1 MIDKN
6 LDYALIGHNYI
17 TYLLAISLLKRNK
30 SVLLLDDDRFNYG
43 DFFTNSLTRVE
54 LDFLIAIGNGS
65 QLDLLTGLEKYCSME
80 SRFFYFGKTQ
90 VKLGG
95 LPSEN
100 LLELLRKFP
109 HLFKSEIINSINP
122 DFLKEFDREYF
133 EYCQN
138 VGNKIFSNDKHIKF
152 FQIFNDLLG
161 PNLKLF
167 LNSFIDSVIDRSIEK
182 QKTIDYINDDLSL
195 FIYLTRGFY
204 HSHFSTGG
212 SKIELFHVLLCL
224 LSPYYRMDHIL
235 LTNDLLKSFKDAGG
249 DFKKLNLADIKFNR
263 GSVKGILLESFEGHI
278 SPKKLIFVGG
288 HPIGLPIKFERPKNI
303 FNCLSATILVESIP
317 THLIGKKI
325 VFSSSLKM
333 GTNQPMFEADF
344 FVDKIELN
352 IVIAKRNGIKVS
364 FIKEQ
369 MSKDL
374 LNDFEYLFADLKLK
388 ILDIEMNFTHDIFI
402 EESFKKYRLKDDFK
416 VKNKLHDMIFN
427 VGPLIFNRPKNVHY
441 LGPYNDGFLGTLSSL
456 VEIRKWQ
463 DRL

>member
-1 MIDKN
+1 MINKN

-43 DFFTNSLTRVE
+43 DFFTNSLTRIE
-54 LDFLIAIGNGS
+54 LDFLVAIGNGN
-65 QLDLLTGLEKYCSME
+65 QMDLLANLEQYCKIE
-80 SRFFYFGKTQ
+80 NRFFYFGKTQ

-109 HLFKSEIINSINP
+109 HLFKADFIQLINP
-122 DFLKEFDREYF
+122 EFLENFNKEYF

-138 VGNKIFSNDKHIKF
+138 VGNKIFVNDKHIKF
-152 FQIFNDLLG
+152 YQIFNDLLG
-161 PNLKLF
+161 PNLKSF
-167 LNSFIDSVIDRSIEK
+167 LNSFIDSVLERSILK

-224 LSPYYRMDHIL
+224 LSPYYKMDNIH

-288 HPIGLPIKFERPKNI
+288 HPMGLPIKFERPKNI
-303 FNCLSATILVESIP
+303 FNCLSACILVESIP
-317 THLIGKKI
+317 AHLIGKKI

-333 GTNQPMFEADF
+333 GTNQPIFEADF
-344 FVDKIELN
+344 FENKIELN
-352 IVIAKRNGIKVS
+352 IVVAKRNGIKVS

-388 ILDIEMNFTHDIFI
+388 IIDIEMNFTHDIFI
-402 EESFKKYRLKDDFK
+402 EEQFRPHRLKDDFK
-416 VKNKLHDMIFN
+416 MKNKLADLIFN
-427 VGPLIFNRPKNVHY
+427 VGPVIFNRPKNVHY

>member
-6 LDYALIGHNYI
+6 LDYALIGHNYL

-54 LDFLIAIGNGS
+54 LDFLMAIGGGGQIN
-65 QLDLLTGLEKYCSME
+65 LLVELEKYCTTE
-80 SRFFYFGKTQ
+80 HRFFYFGKTQ

-109 HLFKSEIINSINP
+109 HLFKSDILGLINP
-122 DFLKEFDREYF
+122 NFLADFDKEYF
-133 EYCQN
+133 EYCKN
-138 VGNKIFSNDKHIKF
+138 VGNKMFANDKHIKF
-152 FQIFNDLLG
+152 YQIFNELLG
-161 PNLKLF
+161 PNLKIF
-167 LNSFIDSVIDRSIEK
+167 LNSFIDSVIERSIEK
-182 QKTIDYINDDLSL
+182 KKSVDYINDDLSL

-212 SKIELFHVLLCL
+212 SKMELFHVLLCL
-224 LSPYYRMDHIL
+224 LSPYYRMNNVH
-235 LTNDLLKSFKDAGG
+235 LTNDLLKDFKEAGG

-288 HPIGLPIKFERPKNI
+288 HPVGLPIKFEKPKNI
-303 FNCLSATILVESIP
+303 FNCISATILVDSIP

-344 FVDKIELN
+344 FDNKIELN
-352 IVIAKRNGIKVS
+352 IVVAKRNGVKVA

-374 LNDFEYLFADLKLK
+374 LNDFDYLFSDLKLS
-388 ILDIEMNFTHDIFI
+388 IIDIEMNFTHDIFI
-402 EESFKKYRLKDDFK
+402 EEKIKEYRLKDDFK
-416 VKNKLHDMIFN
+416 VKNQLHDLIFN
-427 VGPLIFNRPKNVHY
+427 AGPLIFNRPKNVHY